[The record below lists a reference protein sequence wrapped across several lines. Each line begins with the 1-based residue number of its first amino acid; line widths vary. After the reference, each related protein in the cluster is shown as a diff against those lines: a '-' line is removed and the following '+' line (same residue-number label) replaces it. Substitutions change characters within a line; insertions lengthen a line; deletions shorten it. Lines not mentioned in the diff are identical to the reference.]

1 MAQIAVIGAGYVGLT
16 SAAGLAALGHRVVC
30 ADIDPDRVNAL
41 RRGEIPIR
49 ELGMETLVR
58 QGLESG
64 ALRFVLGAAEASKE
78 SEFHFLCLQTPPR
91 ADGAADLQ
99 FLLAAVREIA
109 PVLQPRSVL
118 VNKSTVPV
126 GTASVV
132 QAAVD
137 RDDVSVVSNP
147 EFLREGTAIDD
158 FMHPDRVVVG
168 SDDDHATDRVAA
180 LYAGMDAPILR
191 TDAKSSELIKYA
203 SNAYLATKLTFVNE
217 MAEVCE
223 QVGADIDDVMLGMG
237 QDRRIGTSYLQPG
250 PGWGGSC
257 FPKDTEALVHI
268 AAQVD
273 CEFDF
278 LRSVIALNHR
288 HIERVAAK
296 VEKAVGGGLDNQRV
310 AVWGLT
316 FKAGTDDLRD
326 SPAVAVS
333 RLLIERG
340 AQIVAFDPA
349 VDEPP
354 PQLPEV
360 MVTTDP
366 VEATRG
372 AACLV
377 VLTEWDTFTK
387 VDMADVHAAMAAHA
401 IVDARNVLDR
411 EHATSLGFTITGVG
425 K

>member
-316 FKAGTDDLRD
+316 IKAGTDDLRD

-377 VLTEWDTFTK
+377 ILTEWDTFTK